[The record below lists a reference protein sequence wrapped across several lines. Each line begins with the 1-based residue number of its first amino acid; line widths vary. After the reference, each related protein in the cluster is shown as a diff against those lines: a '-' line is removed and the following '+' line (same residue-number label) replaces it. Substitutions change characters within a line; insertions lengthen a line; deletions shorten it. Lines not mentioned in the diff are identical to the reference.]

1 MTLFLTLGVDG
12 RPERVL
18 ALVTETAF
26 EVIERQSPRHY
37 SSIPILRDVL
47 YLKKIK
53 KIMDQQT
60 FHSLTH
66 ILSLHPSTHLL
77 THPPSH
83 HPLTNT
89 HPSHPPLTNTP
100 TLHPLTYSPTNPLI
114 HSPTHSLFH
123 PPIHPIPIRSP
134 TYSPIQSLTSSP
146 THSPTRSLTDSHS
159 PLTHQFIQLTCDSI
173 NNLMNKS
180 RRK

>member
-18 ALVTETAF
+18 ALITETAF

-53 KIMDQQT
+53 IKLTDQQT

-89 HPSHPPLTNTP
+89 P
-100 TLHPLTYSPTNPLI
+100 TLHPLTYSPINPLI

-123 PPIHPIPIRSP
+123 PPIHP
-134 TYSPIQSLTSSP
+134 LTRP
-146 THSPTRSLTDSHS
+146 LTHPLIHSLTDSHS
-159 PLTHQFIQLTCDSI
+159 PLTHQVNQLTCESI
-173 NNLMNKS
+173 NKLMNKS
-180 RRK
+180 RIK